1 MSTVLIVDDDPTA
14 RETLVAMLEGEQY
27 DLQLA
32 KDGMQA
38 FQMLS
43 QRQPDLILLDIML
56 PGMDGFEVCRRIRA
70 TPQLAEVPIIMLTAL
85 DDRDSLL
92 RAIGS
97 GADDF
102 LTKPVDRRELTAR
115 VRTITRLNRYRTLME
130 QRENIRQMAE
140 HVVTAQEEERQRISR
155 ELHDDLGQALTTHLL
170 ALRNLQEDL
179 SIPVEV
185 MFARLQSLYEQ
196 SYEVLVKI
204 RRLARDL
211 RPPVLDALGL
221 KVAMQTYCSEFT
233 RRTHLPVI
241 FEADEPL
248 PELPDA
254 YKITLYRTL
263 QEALT
268 NIIKHAR
275 ASQAWVELSLE
286 DDRVNLTVQ
295 DNGIGLD
302 QARSNMNGIGLAGL
316 RERITVVGGTLNISS
331 APKRGTILSAQF
343 PLELRTSVGA
353 QDAKSGVEEL

>member
-1 MSTVLIVDDDPTA
+1 MSTILIVDDEPTA
-14 RETLVAMLEGEQY
+14 RETVVAMLEGENY

-32 KDGMQA
+32 KDGLQA
-38 FQMLS
+38 LKVLENI
-43 QRQPDLILLDIML
+43 QPDLILLDIML

-70 TPQLAEVPIIMLTAL
+70 TPRLAEVPVVMLTAL

-92 RAIGS
+92 RGIES

-102 LTKPVDRRELTAR
+102 LSKPADGRELKAR
-115 VRTITRLNRYRTLME
+115 VRTITRLNRYRTLIE
-130 QRENIRQMAE
+130 QRENIRQMAGR
-140 HVVTAQEEERQRISR
+140 VVAAQEEERQRISR

-179 SIPVEV
+179 TIPVEQ
-185 MFARLQSLYEQ
+185 MFARLQSLYDQ
-196 SYEVLVKI
+196 SYEVSVKI

-241 FEADEPL
+241 FEADDSL
-248 PELPDA
+248 PELPDT

-268 NIIKHAR
+268 NVVRHAQ
-275 ASQAWVELSLE
+275 ASQVWVELSV
-286 DDRVNLTVQ
+286 DDNRVSLTVQ
-295 DNGIGLD
+295 DNGIGMD
-302 QARSNMNGIGLAGL
+302 EEKAQADGIGLAGL
-316 RERITVVGGTLNISS
+316 RERITIAGGTLNISS
-331 APKRGTILSAQF
+331 APKRGTVLSAQF
-343 PLELRTSVGA
+343 P
-353 QDAKSGVEEL
+353 VEEES